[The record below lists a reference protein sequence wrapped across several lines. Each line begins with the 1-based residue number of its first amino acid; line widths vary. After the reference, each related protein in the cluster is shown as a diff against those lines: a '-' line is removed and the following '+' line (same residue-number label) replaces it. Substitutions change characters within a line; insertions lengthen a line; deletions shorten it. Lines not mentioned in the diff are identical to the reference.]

1 MTQTILTVYSNLL
14 YSVDLRENPM
24 FAGVKQGSPGNE
36 LTIELGLRA
45 HIDLAIVEPAV
56 DHHRPLD
63 LAHPE
68 LCGIG
73 QDLDHNLWVATVAV
87 VHGQEV

>member
-1 MTQTILTVYSNLL
+1 
-14 YSVDLRENPM
+14 M
-24 FAGVKQGSPGNE
+24 FTGVKQGSLGNE
-36 LTIELGLRA
+36 LGVELGLRA
-45 HIDLAIVEPAV
+45 HVDLACVEPAV

-87 VHGQEV
+87 AHGQEV